1 MNSFT
6 PPLADIRFV
15 LHEVIRAESTFQA
28 LEGWGEVSRELID
41 AVLEEGG
48 RFTGQV
54 LAPLN
59 QPGDEEGCRFDK
71 DTSSVA
77 TPAGFKAA
85 FAQYVESGWT
95 GLCAPAAFGGQ
106 DMPLT
111 LGAAVEEMMDAANL
125 SWSTY
130 PLLSHGAKEALLHHG
145 EAWQQEVFLKPIV
158 EGRWTGTMCLTEPH
172 CGSDLGLLKTRAEPL
187 AGETYAVSGTKIFI
201 TAGEHDFT
209 DNIIHLVLARLP
221 DAPPGVKG
229 ISLFIVPKFKVARD
243 GKVGERNA
251 VRAGSIE
258 HKMGIKG
265 SATCVMNFDGAEGYL
280 IGQPHRGLAAMFT
293 MMNTARLGVG
303 LQGLGL
309 MERAYQNSLAYAR
322 DRLQMRSM
330 SGPKRP
336 DKPADPIIVHP
347 DVRRMLLT
355 QKALIEG
362 SRALGYYAYVQADLR
377 VRAKDEQARKDADDL
392 LGFLTPIVKAC
403 LTEWSVEGTYHA
415 LQCFGGHGYIR
426 EWGMEQLARD
436 ARITTI
442 YEGTT
447 QIQALDLLGR
457 KVMQLQGAGV
467 RLLASEIS
475 AFCSSQLKENEQ
487 LLEFIAPL
495 AQVTQDWVNLTQ
507 ELGQEAAKD
516 PEAVGAAAVDYL
528 FYSGYVSL
536 AYMWARMVSAVVEEG
551 TAQTQAFRDAK
562 FATARFYFQRL
573 LPRIHSHV
581 GAIRAGSASLMALSE
596 EQFAL

>member
-1 MNSFT
+1 MSHYK
-6 PPLADIRFV
+6 PPLNDIRFV
-15 LHEVIRAESTFQA
+15 LHEVIRAEQTFSPLQ
-28 LEGWGEVSRELID
+28 GWGEVNRELLD
-41 AVLEEGG
+41 AVIEESG

-54 LAPLN
+54 LAPIN
-59 QPGDEEGCRFDK
+59 QSGDEEGCSYDK
-71 DTSSVA
+71 ATGSVT
-77 TPAGFKAA
+77 TPKGFKEA
-85 FAQYVESGWT
+85 FAQYVEGGWT
-95 GLCAPAAFGGQ
+95 GLCAPTDFGGQ

-145 EAWQQEVFLKPIV
+145 ETWQQEVFLKPIV

-172 CGSDLGLLKTRAEPL
+172 CGSDLGLLKTRAEPQ
-187 AGETYAVSGTKIFI
+187 ADDSYSVSGTKIFI

-293 MMNTARLGVG
+293 MMSTARLGVG

-309 MERAYQNSLAYAR
+309 MERAYQNSLAYSR

-330 SGPKRP
+330 SGPKYP

-362 SRALGYYAYVQADLR
+362 SRALGMYAYLQADLR
-377 VRAKDEQARKDADDL
+377 VRAADEQARKDADEL

-457 KVMQLQGAGV
+457 KVLQLQGAGL
-467 RLLASEIS
+467 RLFASEIS
-475 AFCSSQLKENEQ
+475 TFCSGQLKENEQ

-507 ELGQEAAKD
+507 ELAQSGMKN
-516 PEAVGAAAVDYL
+516 PEEIGAAAVDYL
-528 FYSGYVSL
+528 FYSGYIAL
-536 AYMWARMVSAVVEEG
+536 AYMFTRMTSAVVDPASG
-551 TAQTQAFRDAK
+551 QTEAFREAK
-562 FATARFYFQRL
+562 LSTARFYFQRI
-573 LPRIHSHV
+573 LPRIHAHV
-581 GAIRAGSASLMALSE
+581 GAIRAGSGSLMAMPE
-596 EQFAL
+596 EQFGR